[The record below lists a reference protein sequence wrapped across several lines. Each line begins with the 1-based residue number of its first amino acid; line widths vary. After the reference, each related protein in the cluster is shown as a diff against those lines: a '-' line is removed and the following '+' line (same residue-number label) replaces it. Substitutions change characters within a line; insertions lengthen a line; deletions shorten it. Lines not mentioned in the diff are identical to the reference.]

1 VPWNKKFLAA
11 LALTGAALFGA
22 GVAHADQESST
33 DAPVDI
39 GASCPHADLN
49 EIVPDTDGGVARCM
63 YTSRDSGFFWG
74 TNDGMKQPWVIGTG
88 PAVPCTPQCPPP
100 GAGPNW

>member
-1 VPWNKKFLAA
+1 MKTLMAAA
-11 LALTGAALFGA
+11 LIGFAALFGTA

-33 DAPVDI
+33 DAPVHI

-49 EIVPDTDGGVARCM
+49 KIVPDTNGGLARCM

-74 TNDGMKQPWVIGTG
+74 ANDGMKQPWVIGTG
-88 PAVPCTPQCPPP
+88 PAVPCTPGCPPP